1 MRPLIIVALII
12 ITVVVLSQM
21 GVCQGETACVR
32 DCQKQHCTAAQT
44 ELMKCNDVPFRE
56 CAQACRTAK
65 P

>member
-12 ITVVVLSQM
+12 IVTATLSQM

-32 DCQKQHCTAAQT
+32 DCQREHCTAAQT
-44 ELMKCNDVPFRE
+44 EMMNCEGEAFRV
-56 CAQACRTAK
+56 CAQTCRADA